1 MCDLQGLIQV
11 QDNRVLRSKDKEL
24 KLCHIGVALRWFPD
38 HCSKVRVD
46 AYLVSTRVTS
56 WLVSFLRELL
66 KTKLSCL
73 YIVFKWM
80 F

>member
-1 MCDLQGLIQV
+1 MSYRCCI
-11 QDNRVLRSKDKEL
+11 K
-24 KLCHIGVALRWFPD
+24 WFPD
-38 HCSKVRVD
+38 LCNKVRVD
-46 AYLVSTRVTS
+46 AYLVSTCVMS